1 MARIKKGLLSK
12 RVVGRGGGAPGSYS
26 KSWESRQ
33 HEAIGKAAKK
43 YMADKKGKI
52 ADGGKA
58 GAKNTIDTLERRSS
72 ISASKYRERYRSKK
86 K

>member
-1 MARIKKGLLSK
+1 MARIKKGFLSK
-12 RVVGRGGGAPGSYS
+12 RVVGKGGGAPGSNS

-43 YMADKKGKI
+43 YMSKRKGRV
-52 ADGGKA
+52 ADGGKS
-58 GAKNTIDTLERRSS
+58 GAKTLIDTLERRSS
-72 ISASKYRERYRSKK
+72 ISASKRRERYRSKK